1 MGLIILIV
9 TGALMGWIASIALRI
24 EDGRGIL
31 HNAVA
36 GILGSVGI
44 GVAVAGGSIL
54 ASVYASTLLWAT
66 LSSIALIALYNLVL
80 RNRIKA

>member
-1 MGLIILIV
+1 MGMIILIV
-9 TGALMGWIASIALRI
+9 MGALMGWLASIALLI

-31 HNAVA
+31 HNVVA
-36 GILGSVGI
+36 GILGAVGV
-44 GVAVAGGSIL
+44 GVAVAGGVIL

-66 LSSIALIALYNLVL
+66 IGAIALIALYNLVF

>member
-9 TGALMGWIASIALRI
+9 TGALLGWLASIALRI

-31 HNAVA
+31 HNVVA
-36 GILGSVGI
+36 GILGSVGV
-44 GVAVAGGSIL
+44 GVAVAGGVIL
-54 ASVYASTLLWAT
+54 ASVFASTLLWAS
-66 LSSIALIALYNLVL
+66 LGSIALIALYNLVL